1 MTKLDLKP
9 KTTGRRYLFLKAR
22 IRVTPFTGDDGI
34 NASLMMVLRPAY
46 PRVTQSEEFSIGL
59 LFNQDPYC

>member
-9 KTTGRRYLFLKAR
+9 KTTGRRYLFLKA
-22 IRVTPFTGDDGI
+22 PFTGDDGI